1 MRTLTV
7 LLIFLPLFVTA
18 QQSDYQKRFQAGKVL
33 FRNGQYALAI
43 EMFGPATAKKP
54 SNPYKEYASYYFG
67 LSAFRLADYQK
78 ASNMFSQIARL
89 YPDWKEI
96 GHVYFWMAATHFRQQ
111 QHAKAMQALNKLN
124 RRNASGSL
132 LDEAEELKR
141 FYLYQLKDVKKL
153 EGLLRNNGSDTL
165 VAKALAFGIAR
176 KSPEE
181 QEKRRLVEIIDRY
194 KLDGEEF
201 GVISADMS
209 VKKDQYNVALVLPFL
224 YDQLSTEQRRQGNQ
238 FVIDLYQGIR
248 LAVEDLRKEN
258 ISIELQ
264 AYDSKRDADHTL
276 RILNS
281 EKMQT
286 ADLIIGPLFPETS
299 PLVSRFAFDNKI
311 NNFNPLSSNSAIV
324 EDNEFAFLSYPALER
339 QARKAADFTTEELD
353 EQFATIFYGTS
364 NQDSILAYS
373 YREQFLSKPNRRVML
388 MRGFTSAGANEM
400 MDILEKRDSTLT
412 DSTQRL
418 SHVFVASK
426 DPVMITNAMS
436 AVLAVNDSITLVGMR
451 DLTDIRNVSLNQ
463 LEDLEIYWIDP
474 DFVPEENKPALEKF
488 RNRYANR
495 YYAVPSR
502 FALKGYDLMYF
513 IGKQLY
519 ENGIYFQKRFA
530 EPTVYPSTFFNGYNY
545 YNSNDNRVVP
555 IVKMKDYR
563 LQPAE
568 ISIR

>member
-1 MRTLTV
+1 MRTLTA

-33 FRNGQYALAI
+33 FRDGQYALAI
-43 EMFGPATAKKP
+43 EMFGPATANKP
-54 SNPYKEYASYYFG
+54 NNPYREYASYYFG
-67 LSAFRLADYQK
+67 LSAFRVEDYQK
-78 ASNMFSQIARL
+78 ASNMFSQIVRL

-96 GHVYFWMAATHFRQQ
+96 GHAYFWLAATRFRQQ
-111 QHAKAMQALNKLN
+111 QHAKAMQAVNKLN
-124 RRNASGSL
+124 RQNASSSL
-132 LDEAEELKR
+132 LNEAEALKR
-141 FYLYQLKDVKKL
+141 FHLYQLNDVKKL
-153 EGLLRNNGSDTL
+153 ERLLRANGSDTL
-165 VAKALAFGIAR
+165 VAKALALSIAR
-176 KSPEE
+176 QSFDE
-181 QEKRRLVEIIDRY
+181 QDKRRMVEIIDRY
-194 KLDGEEF
+194 KLNGEEF

-209 VKKDQYNVALVLPFL
+209 VKKDKYRVALVLPFL

-248 LAVEDLRKEN
+248 LAVDDLREEN

-264 AYDSKRDADHTL
+264 AYDSKRDADHTS

-311 NNFNPLSSNSAIV
+311 YNFNPLSSNSAII
-324 EDNEFAFLSYPALER
+324 ENNEFAFLSYPALER
-339 QARKAADFTTEELD
+339 QARKAADFITEERD

-364 NQDSILAYS
+364 RQDSTLAYS
-373 YREQFLSKPNRRVML
+373 YRDQFLSKPNRRVML
-388 MRGFTSAGANEM
+388 MRGFTSAGATEM
-400 MDILEKRDSTLT
+400 MNILEKRDSTLT

-436 AVLAVNDSITLVGMR
+436 AVLAINDSITLVGMR

-474 DFVPEENKPALEKF
+474 DFVPEENQRSLERF
-488 RNRYANR
+488 RNRYADR
-495 YYAVPSR
+495 YFAVPTR

-513 IGKQLY
+513 IGRQLH
-519 ENGIYFQKRFA
+519 ENGIYFQKRFN
-530 EPTVYPSTFFNGYNY
+530 EPTVYPSTFFSGYNY
-545 YNSNDNRVVP
+545 YKSNDNRVVP
-555 IVKMKDYR
+555 VVKMEDYR